1 MARVNPPSGPATEG
15 RQNVLG
21 IGPSGCVIKHALNKA
36 LNLKN
41 LVLPKPGKEGLSK
54 KPPLKHCFAASDQHF
69 SWDSLAYT
77 TGLTC

>member
-1 MARVNPPSGPATEG
+1 MATVSFLASRFSERISDNEPLKKRAT
-15 RQNVLG
+15 R
-21 IGPSGCVIKHALNKA
+21 S
-36 LNLKN
+36 
-41 LVLPKPGKEGLSK
+41 GKEGLSK